1 MIHVTEMCYLRLKTT
16 PLSIYKCQADLTCG
30 AREIKKACTSLLPLA
45 RPYPLF
51 SSHSPLSPAQWRPP
65 ASDARQRRPL
75 SLSHA
80 SSLPLPSSA
89 RGRLDWHLGT
99 VRSGA
104 TPSSPTVGGDWIRC
118 HPSLLASPF
127 LSSPRRQRCPSS
139 PPLPTSTPG
148 SRIRHHPTSLPLP
161 TGAAT
166 PLLPFSL
173 VLVDG

>member
-1 MIHVTEMCYLRLKTT
+1 MSQKCAIYDWKRHLWVFISAKLTWHVEHEKLKRHALLFFPLRVLI
-16 PLSIYKCQADLTCG
+16 PS
-30 AREIKKACTSLLPLA
+30 
-45 RPYPLF
+45 
-51 SSHSPLSPAQWRPP
+51 SPLTLPSPRL
-65 ASDARQRRPL
+65 SDACQRRPL

-166 PLLPFSL
+166 PLLPFSP